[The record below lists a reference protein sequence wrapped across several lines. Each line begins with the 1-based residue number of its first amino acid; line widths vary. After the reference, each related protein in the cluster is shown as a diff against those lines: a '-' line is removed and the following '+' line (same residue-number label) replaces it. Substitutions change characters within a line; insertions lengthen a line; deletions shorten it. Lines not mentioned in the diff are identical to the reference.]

1 MSSESERAN
10 LRFIKDYV
18 TCHGTAPTHTSTY
31 SRGTFPE
38 DLPWDFDTWR
48 DGFRIKIL
56 EIAED
61 DMVFDMT
68 GIDVSLANAFRRILL
83 AEVPTMAIEK
93 VFVHNNTG
101 VLRDELVAQRLGM
114 IPIKADPSRF
124 LWPAVES
131 KNADEN
137 TDLTPLENQLL
148 KFRLKVK
155 CKKNNS
161 SGADNDPINGKVLS
175 NQLEWIPIGD
185 QANEFACDQPA
196 PVHSDILIARL
207 RPGQEIDMEMHC
219 HKGNNNGDRGHA
231 KWQPVATA
239 WYRLLPRIDILGD
252 VLDEEA
258 DKLVSKC
265 PMSCFDI
272 EDVAGHRKAILSDK
286 VRDCTL
292 CRECIREPEMAKK
305 LRLARKKDHFIFTVE
320 STGIVQPAD
329 LFKQSVHILRGKAK
343 KMLDLL
349 EQLEGELAVNAM
361 DQDNADDDIES

>member
-1 MSSESERAN
+1 MSSDAN

-18 TCHGTAPTHTSTY
+18 TCHGTAPTHTTTY

-38 DLPWDFDTWR
+38 DVPWDFDTWR
-48 DGFRIKIL
+48 DQFRIKIL

-68 GIDVSLANAFRRILL
+68 GIDVALANAFRRILL

-124 LWPAVES
+124 EWPDMDA
-131 KNADEN
+131 KNADERAN
-137 TDLTPLENQLL
+137 LVPLENQVL

-155 CKKNNS
+155 CRKNT
-161 SGADNDPINGKVLS
+161 SGGVDNDPINGKVLS
-175 NQLEWIPIGD
+175 NQLEWVPVGN
-185 QANEFACDQPA
+185 QAEEFACDQPA

-219 HKGNNNGDRGHA
+219 HKGNNSGDRGHA
-231 KWQPVATA
+231 KWSPVATA
-239 WYRLLPRIDILGD
+239 WYRLLPRIDILSD
-252 VLDEEA
+252 VLDDEA
-258 DKLVSKC
+258 DRLVRCC

-272 EDVAGHRKAILSDK
+272 EDFGGHRKAIVSDK

-292 CRECIREPEMAKK
+292 CRECIREPEMGKK
-305 LRLARKKDHFIFTVE
+305 LRLARKKDHFIFSVE
-320 STGIVQPAD
+320 STGIVPPAD
-329 LFKQSVHILRGKAK
+329 LFKQSVKVLREKAV

-349 EQLEGELAVNAM
+349 EQLEGELAVQAM
-361 DQDNADDDIES
+361 DDDNDDIES